1 MRNVVAVSAAVAF
14 AALSACAGRPAPE
27 YGREL
32 PEGRMALRKIVDPSR
47 IPDFSSGFGGRHE
60 TIHAIDQSL
69 AYLAKP
75 SARRWYPYL
84 DISHER
90 VVASLKELRELLASA
105 RSGAELHRR
114 IVDRFDVYESVGWN
128 DEGEVLFTAYCEPI
142 YRGSLVRTDEFRYPL
157 YRLPPDL
164 VKTADGVPLG
174 RRLENGEIST
184 YPSRRQIEE
193 GDLLRGLELVW
204 LADPVEAYIV
214 HVQGSVR
221 IRLTDGREMRIGY
234 AGKTD
239 RPYRSVAMEMVKDGR
254 FPRSELSLQKVKGYF
269 HRHPDMIRPYLHRNE
284 CYVFF
289 TERDGGPYGSLNVP
303 LTPGRSIATD
313 KAVFPRAAMAYVVSE
328 PMRGFALD
336 QDTGG
341 AIRSAG
347 RCDLFLGSGPEA
359 ESRAGRLH
367 HVGRLYYVFAKSGR

>member
-1 MRNVVAVSAAVAF
+1 MRNVVVAAAVL
-14 AALSACAGRPAPE
+14 AALTACAGRRAPD
-27 YGREL
+27 YAREL
-32 PEGRMALRKIVDPSR
+32 PEGRMALRKITDPRR
-47 IPDFSSGFGGRHE
+47 IPDFSSGFEGRHE
-60 TIHAIDQSL
+60 TIRAIDQSL

-84 DISHER
+84 DITHDR

-105 RSGAELHRR
+105 RSAAELHRQ
-114 IVDRFDVYESVGWN
+114 IVERFDVYESVGWN
-128 DEGEVLFTAYCEPI
+128 DEGEVLFTAYCEPM
-142 YRGSLVRTDEFRYPL
+142 YQGSLVRTDEFRYPL

-164 VKTADGVPLG
+164 VKTAEGIPLG
-174 RRLENGEIST
+174 RRLANGEIST
-184 YPSRRQIEE
+184 YPSRREIEE
-193 GDLLRGLELVW
+193 GDLLRGMEIVW
-204 LADPVEAYIV
+204 LKDPVEAYIV
-214 HVQGSVR
+214 HVQGSAR
-221 IRLTDGREMRIGY
+221 IRLLDGREMRIGY

-254 FPRSELSLQKVKGYF
+254 ILKSELSLQKVKEWF
-269 HRHPDMIRPYLHRNE
+269 CRHPEMIRSYLYRNE

-303 LTPGRSIATD
+303 LTAGRSIATD
-313 KAVFPRAAMAYVVSE
+313 KTVFPRAAMAYVVTE

-359 ESRAGRLH
+359 EARAGRVY
-367 HVGRLYYVFAKSGR
+367 HVGRLYYVFLK